1 MPTPY
6 DVICISSIDW
16 DFMWQS
22 HQEIM
27 SRLAARGNR
36 VLFIENT
43 GVRAPTL
50 RDLPRIRHRWRNWRR
65 GVYGIRQERENL
77 FVFSPLVIPFPH
89 SRVAAWINRQL
100 VLFVIRRWTRAMG
113 FTQPIIWTYLP
124 TRLTLDLVSH
134 IEHRLLV
141 YYCAAFFSATPS
153 AAARKIQS
161 CEAALLRRADLVLAI
176 SQALAEHC
184 RQTASQVHFVPLGVN
199 LDVFDRLKVFPR
211 PPELAHV
218 PRPVIG
224 YVGGIHQWLDLSLV
238 RELALGRPDYSFVL
252 VGPIQTNTE
261 PLRGLTNVFF
271 VGQRPHHE
279 LPGFIQAFDVGII
292 PYRVT
297 EYTRHV
303 YPSKLNEYL
312 AMGKPV
318 ISTALPEIHAF
329 NQRFGSVVS
338 VAHNASEFREALHQT
353 VHDENGERT
362 TERYRAAHANDWEIL
377 TQRITALIHTAIQ
390 EKAVQREQQW
400 QQALITLARA
410 SLRRAVRALWPALV
424 GYALLFH
431 TPVVWWVA
439 QPLSLKDMPVRAD
452 AIVVFAGGVGESGQ
466 AGQGYQERVEHAVT
480 LYRQGLAPL
489 LLFSSGY
496 RYTFKEAEVMKV
508 LAVSLGVPPEA
519 VLPEELAAN
528 TRENVRL
535 SAALLRTK
543 GCDSALVVSSPY
555 HMRRVSLVWRKE
567 APDIAVTW
575 TPIPYS
581 HFFGNHSQVK
591 LRHIQAIV
599 HEYLGILYYWWKGWI

>member
-1 MPTPY
+1 MNTPLDNERMTTPY

-27 SRLAARGNR
+27 SRLAARGDR

-89 SRVAAWINRQL
+89 SRVAGWINRQV
-100 VLFVIRRWTRAMG
+100 VLFVVRRWARAMG

-141 YYCAAFFSATPS
+141 YYCAALFSATPS
-153 AAARKIQS
+153 ASARNIQS
-161 CEAALLRRADLVLAI
+161 CEAALLRRADLVFAI

-184 RQTASQVHFVPLGVN
+184 RQVASQVHLVPLGVN
-199 LDVFDRLKVFPR
+199 LDVFDHLKAFPR

-252 VGPIQTNTE
+252 VGPIQTNAE
-261 PLRGLTNVFF
+261 PLRGLANVFL

-279 LPGFIQAFDVGII
+279 LPRFIQAFDVGII

-297 EYTRHV
+297 EYTQHV

-318 ISTALPEIHAF
+318 ISTALPEIRAF
-329 NQRFGSVVS
+329 NQRFGSIVS
-338 VAHNASEFREALHQT
+338 IAHNVSEFREALHQT
-353 VHDENGERT
+353 VHDKNGDRT
-362 TERYRAAHANDWEIL
+362 PERYRAAHANDWETL

-410 SLRRAVRALWPALV
+410 SLRRAVRVLWPALV

-431 TPVVWWVA
+431 TPAVWWAA
-439 QPLSLKDMPVRAD
+439 QPLWLHDTPVHAD

-466 AGQGYQERVEHAVT
+466 
-480 LYRQGLAPL
+480 
-489 LLFSSGY
+489 
-496 RYTFKEAEVMKV
+496 
-508 LAVSLGVPPEA
+508 
-519 VLPEELAAN
+519 
-528 TRENVRL
+528 
-535 SAALLRTK
+535 
-543 GCDSALVVSSPY
+543 
-555 HMRRVSLVWRKE
+555 
-567 APDIAVTW
+567 
-575 TPIPYS
+575 
-581 HFFGNHSQVK
+581 
-591 LRHIQAIV
+591 
-599 HEYLGILYYWWKGWI
+599 